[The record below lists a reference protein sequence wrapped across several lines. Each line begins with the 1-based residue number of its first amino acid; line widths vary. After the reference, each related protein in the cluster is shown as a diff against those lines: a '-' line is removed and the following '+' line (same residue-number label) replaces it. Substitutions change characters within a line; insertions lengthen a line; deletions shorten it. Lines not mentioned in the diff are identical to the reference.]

1 MMKRPHL
8 DDAAYFLY
16 TGQEDVPSGVTR
28 VRVHSSVRVIRAR
41 AFYRRKWLISV
52 EFHDGL
58 EEIGEEAFYKCDS
71 LLRINIPQAVRAIK
85 NGAFFGCS
93 GLTTVI
99 LGAGLEEIG
108 AHAFCE
114 CRSLV
119 HIDIPP
125 NVRAIEDRALIRWGW
140 LN

>member
-1 MMKRPHL
+1 MQGH
-8 DDAAYFLY
+8 
-16 TGQEDVPSGVTR
+16 
-28 VRVHSSVRVIRAR
+28 
-41 AFYRRKWLISV
+41 YRRKRLISV

-58 EEIGEEAFYKCDS
+58 EEIGEDTFYKCDS
-71 LLRINIPQAVRAIK
+71 LLRINIPHAVRAIK

-108 AHAFCE
+108 VHAFCE